1 MSYFDISGATF
12 DENLR
17 KLETSDP
24 AHADVFNA
32 LLGQLI
38 NNDVALKEA
47 VTKFAASKNEQALFL
62 LNLHKDGK
70 KYGVHFDNY
79 DVTPSSNGTRLFD
92 AVGMAAAP
100 STNTVRAVNDF
111 DGKGCFAYLEVN
123 GSVDENGEFQVQYI
137 KDMQELKELI
147 YQGEKVDIECKKAEK
162 NVPKSAYES
171 YSAFANTKG
180 GYIILG
186 VREDKT
192 KTDPKERFII
202 QGIEDAPKQKEDFW
216 NTINGNK
223 VNINLLTDDD
233 VKIVEDG
240 SISLIVI
247 HVPRADFNMRPVYV
261 GENPYKGTY
270 KRNHEGDYHATEHE
284 IRGMIRDQNP
294 EGNDNQIIEYY
305 TMDDIDKETLRK
317 YRQIFE
323 IRNDGHVWN
332 ALDDKSFL
340 EKLGGYRK
348 DRKTGVEGLTLAGL
362 LMFGT
367 GQAIRE
373 RFDNVFM
380 DYRNESQVTA
390 DIRWNDRITYDGTW
404 ENNLFN
410 FFTKVTPKLTE
421 DLKKPF
427 KLEGGVQ
434 RIDDTPVHKAVREG
448 FVNMI
453 IHADY
458 LMDAGVLKVIKRSDS
473 FEFTNPGILKLPL
486 EDIYRGGNS
495 KSRNP
500 HMQTMLRL
508 VGFGDNAGSGFP
520 TILAV
525 WKSEGWIKPELIE
538 DTNLDQVTL
547 VMKMEKESDDKSAEK
562 SAENSAENS
571 ADLKNREG
579 MALSER
585 HQQILAI
592 MEAGI
597 EYSTEQVAEKIG
609 LKGPRTRQLLNELVN
624 KELLACIGTTKRRR
638 YIKPVD

>member
-1 MSYFDISGATF
+1 M
-12 DENLR
+12 N
-17 KLETSDP
+17 
-24 AHADVFNA
+24 
-32 LLGQLI
+32 
-38 NNDVALKEA
+38 
-47 VTKFAASKNEQALFL
+47 
-62 LNLHKDGK
+62 
-70 KYGVHFDNY
+70 
-79 DVTPSSNGTRLFD
+79 
-92 AVGMAAAP
+92 
-100 STNTVRAVNDF
+100 
-111 DGKGCFAYLEVN
+111 
-123 GSVDENGEFQVQYI
+123 
-137 KDMQELKELI
+137 MQELKELV
-147 YQGEKVDIECKKAEK
+147 YQGEKVDIECKKAESS
-162 NVPKSAYES
+162 VPKSVYES

-180 GYIILG
+180 GYIICG
-186 VREDKT
+186 VKEDKS
-192 KTDPKERFII
+192 KIIPEERFII
-202 QGIEDAPKQKEDFW
+202 QGIENPSKQKEDFW
-216 NTINGNK
+216 NTINNSK
-223 VNINLLTDDD
+223 VNVNRLKDED
-233 VKIVEDG
+233 VEVVYEDN
-240 SISLIVI
+240 ISLLLI

-270 KRNHEGDYHATEHE
+270 KRNHEGDYHASEYE
-284 IRGMIRDQNP
+284 INGMIRDRNP

-323 IRNDGHVWN
+323 IRNEDHVWN

-340 EKLGGYRK
+340 EKLGAYRK
-348 DRKTGVEGLTLAGL
+348 DRKTEVEGLTLAGL

-434 RIDDTPVHKAVREG
+434 RIDVTPIHKAVREG

-458 LMDAGVLKVIKRSDS
+458 LMDACVLKVIKRSSS

-500 HMQTMLRL
+500 HMQTILRL

-520 TILAV
+520 TILDA
-525 WKSEGWIKPELIE
+525 WKSEGWIEPRLIE
-538 DTNLDQVTL
+538 DTNLNQVTL
-547 VMKMEKESDDKSAEK
+547 VMKMEKESAEKSAEK
-562 SAENSAENS
+562 SADSPKVISLN
-571 ADLKNREG
+571 
-579 MALSER
+579 LSQR
-585 HQQILAI
+585 HQQILKN
-592 MEAGI
+592 MDVDV
-597 EYSTEQVAEKIG
+597 EYSTDQIAEIIG
-609 LKGPRTRQLLNELVN
+609 LKGPRTRQLLNELVDMG
-624 KELLACIGTTKRRR
+624 LLACIGATKRRR
-638 YIKPVD
+638 YIKCED